1 MTGPMCVR
9 VCPAGHEV
17 HAPASMITVRCP
29 KCGVTFAVEKPSQKV
44 DKR

>member
-1 MTGPMCVR
+1 MGGAVVTR
-9 VCPAGHEV
+9 RCPQGHEV
-17 HAPASMITVRCP
+17 HAPASMLTVWCP